1 MKNERDEDLDKLF
14 KKGMEDPVNEPI
26 YRESDWDAMEQLL
39 GQRKKRAGI
48 VYWLP
53 MLGSAAALL
62 LLFLGLWIY
71 KPWVAKSNK
80 NQQMAAQHQKE
91 NTGKGGGATRH
102 TAADSTHTIQNP
114 ANYASTPVHHGAGKN
129 ANRSFPYPPVGSAAT
144 KPGRHKENG
153 SAIESYASNGK
164 NAKKS
169 VNPASKI
176 NDLGTTGNNTL
187 AKAPGHKDIGT
198 ADGQK
203 TVDAN
208 TLANAPGRKD
218 VGTADGQKT
227 VDANALAN
235 APGHKDV
242 STADAQR
249 AADANSLASARGRKD
264 VGTADDKKA
273 ADANTL
279 AVSKPAVKVKVP
291 GRMGAAPATL
301 AVTAI
306 ASSDLNGIT
315 PLQGGRVGGNL
326 GAMFSVG
333 IKKWTFSTGAMYS
346 IKPYQES
353 YEQYH
358 TSYVFKTPPSSV
370 TANCRMIDIPL
381 NVNYQVYNKFGN
393 KFTVGSGLSS
403 YIILRENYTFNYSN
417 PYTYGPSSFSVA
429 NRNRNILGILNLD
442 ATYEHRI
449 DSRFGIAIQPYY
461 KIPLSNVGVSQVKL
475 ESAGVA
481 VGVSWNLNSFKKP
494 N

>member
-1 MKNERDEDLDKLF
+1 MKKERDEDIDKLF

-26 YRESDWDAMEQLL
+26 YRESDWDAMEQMLD
-39 GQRKKRAGI
+39 QRKKRAGI

-91 NTGKGGGATRH
+91 NTGKGGRATRH
-102 TAADSTHTIQNP
+102 TAADSIHIQNP
-114 ANYASTPVHHGAGKN
+114 ANYASAPVHHGAGKN

-144 KPGRHKENG
+144 KPGTQKGNIAAKTEN
-153 SAIESYASNGK
+153 YASAPNA
-164 NAKKS
+164 AKKPANT
-169 VNPASKI
+169 VNKI
-176 NDLGTTGNNTL
+176 NEPNAGDNNIL
-187 AKAPGHKDIGT
+187 ANAPGRKDVGIADANISGHKDIGT

-208 TLANAPGRKD
+208 TLANAPGHKDLSTADTQKTADANTLANAPDRKD
-218 VGTADGQKT
+218 VGTAD
-227 VDANALAN
+227 N
-235 APGHKDV
+235 
-242 STADAQR
+242 
-249 AADANSLASARGRKD
+249 RK
-264 VGTADDKKA
+264 V

-279 AVSKPAVKVKVP
+279 AASRPAVKVKVP
-291 GRMGAAPATL
+291 GRMGGAPATL

-326 GAMFSVG
+326 GATFSVG
-333 IKKWTFSTGAMYS
+333 VKKWTFSTGAMYS

-393 KFTVGSGLSS
+393 KFTVGTGLSS
-403 YIILRENYTFNYSN
+403 YIILHENYTFNYSN